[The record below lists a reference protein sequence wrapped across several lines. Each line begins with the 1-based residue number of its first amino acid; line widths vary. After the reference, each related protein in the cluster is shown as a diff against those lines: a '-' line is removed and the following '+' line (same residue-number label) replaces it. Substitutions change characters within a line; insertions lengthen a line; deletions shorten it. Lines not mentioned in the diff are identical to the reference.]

1 MDPSTLTTTNIS
13 AAGTGPGTAFGG
25 TPPAAPA
32 GGAVIGGTAPPAA
45 PAGGVVIGGAAPPA
59 ADSGGGAV
67 QGGELVVGD
76 SSSKRRFD
84 FLAQF
89 EMHIDSMK
97 RHKGNITEFA
107 GQMVE
112 AVQPV
117 RPENQK
123 LMQKRAVE
131 EILGSG
137 VDGDGIKIMMQ
148 HSGPRVTRVYHG
160 EITVTQRSET
170 AKKQQDPFNNDY
182 RIQLDNTP
190 AFNPDSNCT
199 ALRLS
204 SGFSSLAPGNSVA
217 CVTYKVMTLEE
228 IQAAGSRAVPGP
240 PDNYPHCYI
249 TRHEFSVVAT
259 RNGKKELNSC
269 QLNLKPT
276 LLPFPDPIN
285 LTREALFQKQKLNK
299 YGVVHMY
306 GLKMPGPVNTFR
318 IVGDPTVLKSTI
330 SFKNVVILPE
340 TTNGAEFHKFGS
352 SLSFHMPH
360 DGLKKACLSM
370 LKMMDDCSSAMSAK
384 KVSFS
389 EWLNKAKET
398 GAVIYRFSFFTLIGH
413 MVSYQDDKLDLVFSN
428 CSGISQ
434 LRFFR
439 MNASVMMKQEDKIT
453 GTSKSKQK
461 STDKSLDLVWSPF
474 EYGMSSGDFQVFVPL
489 SKYFEHFKNNVA
501 TIETPTGKSVRLKK
515 DQMNIKSINSTW
527 PLGTSG
533 KPFWLKDTA
542 EVGVDGMISYIGPK
556 EFRVAEN
563 MQEELNKITEKGGEI
578 SNKNM
583 LIALAL
589 SLHRANNVPKQC
601 VYPNQHCF
609 TFAMCSQ
616 NDLAGTF
623 QRFFSYLSDLSHDTV
638 MGQNILEEKFQNEG
652 SVLLYYKQDHNFV
665 NFLLHFLLSVVF
677 THGECET
684 EIDMFELCKN
694 NIPDLQTSCVYDD
707 ESLSND
713 HKLIFFVYFS
723 LSIMMTILRTIDFL
737 LFIPRKVPLKY
748 IRINSY
754 NRSAPWYLLA
764 VQNIRSSGVSTYR
777 KTPYPNDI
785 FFAPVH
791 AMCWLTMISFRMSE
805 HTAAQSTADI
815 LRDVLALSAA
825 DLKKNAE
832 DFLGNLYD
840 QRRDLFQH
848 IINKSPDDEDAF
860 KEKTTWDDAVDSY
873 TALDAEDFSP
883 SSTPTDLGL
892 KGTWFP
898 PLAGDAP
905 EPPSTPYKT
914 VTDEELGN
922 ERPAN
927 LPLPPPS
934 EPAAMGAG
942 GGAAAAP
949 AATGP
954 GNA

>member
-1 MDPSTLTTTNIS
+1 MDQSTTTTTNIS
-13 AAGTGPGTAFGG
+13 AAGPGPDTVLGG
-25 TPPAAPA
+25 IPPAAPA
-32 GGAVIGGTAPPAA
+32 GGAD
-45 PAGGVVIGGAAPPA
+45 IGGAAPRA
-59 ADSGGGAV
+59 ADSGGGAEH
-67 QGGELVVGD
+67 GGELMVGD
-76 SSSKRRFD
+76 GSSKRRFD
-84 FLAQF
+84 FLAQLKMQK
-89 EMHIDSMK
+89 ERMV

-117 RPENQK
+117 RAENQK
-123 LMQKRAVE
+123 LIQRRAVE
-131 EILGSG
+131 EILVSG
-137 VDGDGIKIMMQ
+137 VDGNGIKTMMQ
-148 HSGPRVTRVYHG
+148 HSGTGVTKVHHG
-160 EITVTQRSET
+160 DITVTSRSEK

-182 RIQLDNTP
+182 RIQLDNNP
-190 AFNPDSNCT
+190 AFDPDSNCT

-204 SGFSSLAPGNSVA
+204 SGFSSLAPGNSVS

-228 IQAAGSRAVPGP
+228 IQTAGSRAEPGP

-249 TRHEFSVVAT
+249 TRHEFSVVAN
-259 RNGKKELNSC
+259 RNDKKELKSC

-285 LTREALFQKQKLNK
+285 LTRETLFQKQKLNK

-318 IVGDPTVLKSTI
+318 IVGDPTVLKSSI

-360 DGLKKACLSM
+360 NDFQKTCLNM
-370 LKMMDDCSSAMSAK
+370 LRMMGDCSTAMSSK
-384 KVSFS
+384 KVSFA

-398 GAVIYRFSFFTLIGH
+398 GAVIYRFSFITLIGH
-413 MVSYQDDKLDLVFSN
+413 MVSYQGDKLDLVFSN
-428 CSGISQ
+428 CSDPSQ
-434 LRFFR
+434 LRCFR
-439 MNASVMMKQEDKIT
+439 MSASVVMQPEDKST

-461 STDKSLDLVWSPF
+461 SAVQSLNLVWNS
-474 EYGMSSGDFQVFVPL
+474 YGYAKGDFQVFLPL
-489 SKYFEHFKNNVA
+489 YKYFEHFKNNVA
-501 TIETPTGKSVRLKK
+501 TIETSTGKSVRLKK

-527 PLGTSG
+527 PPGPSG
-533 KPFWLKDTA
+533 KLFWLRDTA
-542 EVGVDGMISYIGPK
+542 EVGVDGMISYIGPQ
-556 EFRVAEN
+556 EFRVAED

-583 LIALAL
+583 LIAMSL
-589 SLHRANNVPKQC
+589 SLHRANNVPKLC

-609 TFAMCSQ
+609 TFSMCSQ
-616 NDLAGTF
+616 NDLASTL
-623 QRFFSYLSDLSHDTV
+623 QTFFSYLSDLTHDTV
-638 MGQNILEEKFQNEG
+638 MGQNILEEKFLNEG
-652 SVLLYYKQDHNFV
+652 SVFLYYKQDNNFV
-665 NFLLHFLLSVVF
+665 NFLLHFLLSVLF

-694 NIPDLQTSCVYDD
+694 NIPKLQKSCVYDD

-754 NRSAPWYLLA
+754 NRSVPWYLLA

-777 KTPYPNDI
+777 KTPYPNEI

-791 AMCWLTMISFRMSE
+791 AMCWLTMISFRLSE
-805 HTAAQSTADI
+805 ERTTQSTAEI
-815 LRDVLALSAA
+815 LRDVLDLSAD
-825 DLKKNAE
+825 DLKKKAE
-832 DFLGNLYD
+832 EFLGKLYD
-840 QRRDLFQH
+840 QRAGLFTH
-848 IINKSPDDEDAF
+848 IINKSPEDEEAF
-860 KEKTTWDDAVDSY
+860 KEKTIWDDTVDSY
-873 TALDAEDFSP
+873 TAPDAGDFSP

-898 PLAGDAP
+898 PPAGDAP
-905 EPPSTPYKT
+905 EPPSKPYKT

-927 LPLPPPS
+927 LALPPPS
-934 EPAAMGAG
+934 EPAAMGAA
-942 GGAAAAP
+942 GGAAAASARPVAP